1 MSFAEIFDRLFWSV
15 IIFIFVGLLWL
26 KFLDP
31 VVGVW
36 PGVPVAVLVGGIYFY
51 VWWHK
56 AKREAQ
62 KGQSTEE
69 RGV

>member
-15 IIFIFVGLLWL
+15 IIHFFVALLWL

-51 VWWHK
+51 VWWRK
-56 AKREAQ
+56 ARRS
-62 KGQSTEE
+62 KGTEE